1 MIYISDRLA
10 TIWIARPEMA
20 SFGNAA
26 PSLHLCEHHVPV
38 SVFVHGQENEM
49 EPPRH
54 LLLSCPGRQILCHE
68 AS

>member
-1 MIYISDRLA
+1 MINIYICISDRLA
-10 TIWIARPEMA
+10 TIWIAQPEMA

-38 SVFVHGQENEM
+38 LVFVHGQENEM
-49 EPPRH
+49 E
-54 LLLSCPGRQILCHE
+54 LSCPGRQILCHE